1 LDGETFDDTGHQGF
15 FRGLEAHVTTF
26 LRKWQWPI
34 LMAALAWP
42 AVLIRLGVFGGSHW
56 FETLFFG
63 LAIVSAAFLL
73 TWTAEAAER
82 DIPRTLALAGLA
94 LIAVLPEYAVDALFA
109 WKAGNDPSYASY
121 ATANMTG
128 GNRLLVG
135 LGWTMVVAI
144 FWFRTR
150 GSILTLASVHRNE
163 VGILAIATVY
173 SFIIPFRGGITLFDA
188 AFLISLF
195 GVYVY
200 LASRGEI
207 EEESSLIGPAETIAN
222 LPTRQ
227 RRWLLA
233 GMFLY
238 AGAAILIAAEPFAE
252 GLIET
257 GTQFGI
263 DEFTL
268 VQWLAPL
275 ASEFPEF
282 LVAGLLAWRMRADAA
297 LGALVSSKVNQWTLL
312 IGTLPIAFALSSWSL
327 DPLPTDTRQVEEVFL
342 TASQSLLA
350 VILLINLRMSLWE
363 AGTLLVLFLAQF
375 LTPHSIVP
383 RDVFSY
389 AYLVLAA
396 IFLIRQF
403 FEMRPFMGGP
413 PGSAFAR
420 PATTSEASQ
429 PTPS

>member
-1 LDGETFDDTGHQGF
+1 MG
-15 FRGLEAHVTTF
+15 
-26 LRKWQWPI
+26 
-34 LMAALAWP
+34 ALAWP
-42 AVLIRLGVFGGSHW
+42 AVLARFHVFSSPHW
-56 FETLFFG
+56 FETLLFG

-82 DIPRTLALAGLA
+82 DVPRTLALAGLA
-94 LIAVLPEYAVDALFA
+94 LIAVLPEYAVDAVFA

-135 LGWTMVVAI
+135 LGWTVVVGI

-150 GSILTLASVHRNE
+150 GSILKLASVHRNE
-163 VGILAIATVY
+163 VGILTIATIY

-195 GVYVY
+195 AVYVY
-200 LASRGEI
+200 LASRGEV
-207 EEESSLIGPAETIAN
+207 EEESSLVGPAETIGN
-222 LPTRQ
+222 LPTTQ
-227 RRWLLA
+227 RRTVLVV
-233 GMFLY
+233 MFLY
-238 AGAAILIAAEPFAE
+238 AGAAILVAAEPFAE

-282 LVAGLLAWRMRADAA
+282 LVASLLAWRMRADAA

-312 IGTLPIAFALSSWSL
+312 IGTLPIAFALSSQSL
-327 DPLPTDTRQVEEVFL
+327 NPLPTDERQVEEVFL
-342 TASQSLLA
+342 TAAQSLLA

-375 LTPHSIVP
+375 VTPHDIIS

-389 AYLVLAA
+389 AYLLLAA
-396 IFLIRQF
+396 VFLVRQLL
-403 FEMRPFMGGP
+403 EMRPFMGGP
-413 PGSAFAR
+413 PGGQFAR
-420 PATTSEASQ
+420 PPSPVPEPSPQ
-429 PTPS
+429 PAGS